1 VRPLAPQLDQ
11 EAQTVSLAGSNAA
24 TDLSVWTIDRDT
36 QRLIDHAL
44 RLGPVCTFTVRQGEP
59 IRLSRKEVRRFACLA
74 WS

>member
-1 VRPLAPQLDQ
+1 M
-11 EAQTVSLAGSNAA
+11 SSAGSNAA
-24 TDLSVWTIDRDT
+24 NDLDVWTIDRST